1 MKTTAYK
8 VATHGCE
15 ITIVMAKHILH
26 ARKWAREEYG
36 RRNHPVV
43 TRATEGDIDWVKG
56 MSGMI
61 HVAE

>member
-1 MKTTAYK
+1 MKDTAYR
-8 VATHGCE
+8 VSCGGST
-15 ITIVMAKHILH
+15 TVVMAQTILH

-43 TRATEGDIDWVKG
+43 TRATEGDIEWVKA
-56 MSGMI
+56 MSGVI